1 MQLQPLLLLMLS
13 MMMMKMAET
22 ANSAL
27 TTSSAMPRRVGAWKI
42 LSSKPRIALLLLHLA
57 ACLPSQ
63 PGTCYWRDA
72 RPRPSGADGA
82 DDVPGR
88 PGITGELQEETSWN

>member
-1 MQLQPLLLLMLS
+1 MQLQPLLLMLS

-42 LSSKPRIALLLLHLA
+42 LSSKPRIALLLHLA

-72 RPRPSGADGA
+72 RPRPSGAAGA
-82 DDVPGR
+82 DVPGR